1 MTIGKSKTIIGV
13 QEMGV
18 SFETWKNTPRDAFL
32 EELKDEWRSDLFW
45 ERNFYP
51 HFSMIVKDL
60 YERGILEEG
69 EYGIDIDW

>member
-32 EELKDEWRSDLFW
+32 EELKDEWRSDLF
-45 ERNFYP
+45 
-51 HFSMIVKDL
+51 
-60 YERGILEEG
+60 
-69 EYGIDIDW
+69 